1 LDYSS
6 LSVRDPS
13 ELVVEATFFLATP
26 AVFTAS
32 GATSVITGVYMHA
45 NTYAVGGDS
54 IQIDPAFVDGSDCD
68 ISDDIG
74 DAPKATRASQTVVH
88 LETPSS
94 SFTAYFPELLL
105 PSIEQVEYSFVAAS
119 DTEPWAQHRAIV
131 GNVSNSS
138 SPSVTVQFQVPVRG
152 TVTIKVAQAV
162 HGVPSPPGHW
172 VNAYSGLCLDT
183 NNHWTADGTPVNTW
197 SCVAGANNE
206 VFLADKEGHL
216 VGQNSHKCLSDA
228 GCDDGAGACIQPC
241 VAGKDLWSIGTPD
254 TNGRMPIRVAA
265 NQTMCLE
272 AAGKTLGSDV
282 RVATCATPLS
292 LSQLWSVA

>member
-13 ELVVEATFFLATP
+13 ELVVAATFFLATP

-45 NTYAVGGDS
+45 NTYAVGGNS

-74 DAPKATRASQTVVH
+74 DAPKATRASQTIVH

-105 PSIEQVEYSFVAAS
+105 PSIEQVEYSF
-119 DTEPWAQHRAIV
+119 
-131 GNVSNSS
+131 SNSS

-172 VNAYSGLCLDT
+172 ANAYSGLCLDT

-206 VFLADKEGHL
+206 VFLADKEGHF